1 MKAWILLA
9 AGVLVISLVLMKSRE
24 RFQPEFL
31 DRTQIGKTIAV
42 EDASYDQQT
51 NHMNPSPYST
61 GPLNGIQTPFQ
72 VNQYRA
78 YVA

>member
-31 DRTQIGKTIAV
+31 VRTQIGKTIAV